1 MSFDLAFWS
10 HADADG
16 DAADIYD
23 RLTDGL
29 TGVVTEAPREID
41 AFLADIVAVYP
52 DITDENMHESPW
64 AAGLDYNDECL
75 IATISWSRSDEVSNF
90 LLSLAQKHGL
100 AAYDPQSEV
109 LHL

>member
-1 MSFDLAFWS
+1 
-10 HADADG
+10 
-16 DAADIYD
+16 
-23 RLTDGL
+23 L
-29 TGVVTEAPREID
+29 TGVATEAPREIN
-41 AFLADIVAVYP
+41 AFLADIVALYP
-52 DITDENMHESPW
+52 DIAEENMHESPW